1 MPLKSGFRSKRIWD
15 ELIDFALSED
25 GARKDLTS
33 LGLSKAHK
41 KVQATIFSKQDLTTA
56 GLDIA
61 AQTFHRLA
69 DSPIVWMTEVNDGER
84 VMAGKPLARIAAEGW
99 VILGGERTALN
110 FLQRLSGIATLTR
123 SYVDKVAGTGARVVD
138 TRKTTPGMRLLEKY
152 AVRCGGGYNHR
163 FGLNDGCLIKD
174 NHIRLA
180 GGIKEAVENI
190 RQNIPHLWKIE
201 VEVETLEQLEEC
213 LTLGIEAVLLDNM
226 PVSMM
231 KQAVEKVRGKM
242 LVEAS
247 GGINLD
253 NITEVAQTGVDL
265 ISVGGLTHSAQA
277 VDINLELD

>member
-1 MPLKSGFRSKRIWD
+1 MSLKSRFRSKRIWD

-25 GARKDLTS
+25 GARTDRTS
-33 LGLSKAHK
+33 LGLSNAHK
-41 KVQATIFSKQDLTTA
+41 KVYATIFSKQDLMTA

-69 DSPIVWMTEVNDGER
+69 DSPIVWLSELNDGER
-84 VMAGKPLARIAAEGW
+84 VTAGKPLARLAAEAW

-110 FLQRLSGIATLTR
+110 FLQRLSGIATVTR
-123 SYVDKVAGTGARVVD
+123 TYVDKVAGTKARVVD
-138 TRKTTPGMRLLEKY
+138 TRKTTPGMRGLEKY

-163 FGLNDGCLIKD
+163 FGLNDGCIIKD

-180 GGIKEAVENI
+180 GSIKEAVGTI

-201 VEVETLEQLEEC
+201 VEVETLEQLKEC
-213 LTLGIEAVLLDNM
+213 LDLGIEAVLLDNM
-226 PVSMM
+226 PIPMM
-231 KQAVEKVRGKM
+231 KQAVEIVQGKM

-253 NITEVAQTGVDL
+253 NVAEVAQTGVDL
-265 ISVGGLTHSAQA
+265 ISIGGLTHSAQA

>member
-1 MPLKSGFRSKRIWD
+1 MSLKSRFRSKRIWD
-15 ELIDFALSED
+15 ELIDNALSED
-25 GARKDLTS
+25 GARTDWTS
-33 LGLSKAHK
+33 LGLSNAHK
-41 KVQATIFSKQDLTTA
+41 KVHATIFSKQDFILA

-69 DSPIVWMTEVNDGER
+69 ESPIVWMTELNDGER
-84 VMAGKPLARIAAEGW
+84 VMSGKPLARLAAEAW

-110 FLQRLSGIATLTR
+110 FLQRLSGIATVTR
-123 SYVDKVAGTGARVVD
+123 TYVDKVAGTKARVVD
-138 TRKTTPGMRLLEKY
+138 TRKTTPGMRGLEKY

-163 FGLNDGCLIKD
+163 YGLNDGCIIKD

-180 GGIKEAVENI
+180 GSIKEAVGTI
-190 RQNIPHLWKIE
+190 RQNIPHLWRIE
-201 VEVETLEQLEEC
+201 VEVETLEQLKEC
-213 LTLGIEAVLLDNM
+213 LGLEIEAVLLDNM

-231 KQAVEKVRGKM
+231 KQAVEIVQGKM

-253 NITEVAQTGVDL
+253 NIAEVAQTGVDL
-265 ISVGGLTHSAQA
+265 ISIGGLTHSAQA